1 MSVVSNSISQP
12 KKKPQNSFGQWFRSL
27 PNNQAILGYI
37 FILPSLI
44 GFVIFFAVPAVRSV
58 LISFTQWNML
68 SPAKDVGLKNYQTLF
83 NDQYFWQ
90 SLGTTAIYVLAN
102 IPLQTVLA
110 LFIAVMLDRIR
121 NSAALRGIIIL
132 PWLMPNVV
140 VALLWLWLLDPTLGI
155 VNVIFQ
161 AIGIPKQEALGTPE
175 TAIYA
180 IALINIWRYSGY
192 TAILVFAG
200 LKAIPETLYEAAR
213 IDGANEWTQFSR
225 ITLPLLRPVLS
236 FVLITSVIGSFQ
248 IFDTIAITTKGGPGG
263 ATRVIIWYIY
273 DQVFNRG
280 FTMGIATAASVVL
293 FVILITV
300 TILQFRFLRT
310 NRSDLAEYA

>member
-1 MSVVSNSISQP
+1 MSVVSTVITQP
-12 KKKPQNSFGQWFRSL
+12 KKKSGNSFGQWFRSL
-27 PNNQAILGYI
+27 PNNQAVLGYI

-44 GFVIFFAVPAVRSV
+44 GFIVFFAVPAVRSV
-58 LISFTQWNML
+58 FISFTQWNML

-83 NDQYFWQ
+83 NDPYFWQ

-155 VNVIFQ
+155 VNVIFR
-161 AIGIPKQEALGTPE
+161 AIGIPQQEALGTPE
-175 TAIYA
+175 TAIFA

-213 IDGANEWTQFSR
+213 IDGANDWTQFTK

-280 FTMGIATAASVVL
+280 FTMGIASAASVVL

-300 TILQFRFLRT
+300 TILQFRFLRA